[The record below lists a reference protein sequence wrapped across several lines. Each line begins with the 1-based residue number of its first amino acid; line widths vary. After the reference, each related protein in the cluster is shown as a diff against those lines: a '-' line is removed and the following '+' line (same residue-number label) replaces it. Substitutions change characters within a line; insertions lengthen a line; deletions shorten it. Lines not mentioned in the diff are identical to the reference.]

1 MTNVIPIP
9 FQVDQGNDKI
19 ELTDGMSIG
28 YTEPSLGNI
37 AEIFC
42 SEVSRRTGLNCFHN
56 GSVFDASVLLQLKS
70 DDFLESIPFPIGVSP
85 STIWIDERYS
95 LEINKPQIKIKS
107 PSIEGLT
114 HGLTTLLQI
123 LSTTPKTEN
132 SIFIS
137 EKTILDGPRFS
148 WRNFSLDL
156 ARSYLSIEEIK
167 RVIDLIALYKLNV
180 LTLHLS
186 DNNNWRIQPGRKAEQ
201 LETKSSDLY
210 YSNDELTELV
220 KYANDRFVTIVPE
233 IDGPGYATALMKLRP
248 ELVSEHNSNAHWL
261 DPQLPATYPIMK
273 DVLSQI
279 SSIFFTSKYINIGAD
294 EPAGMPENLY
304 IIYVQEIKAF
314 IRSLGKETMGWQKSI
329 RAGIDPYHL
338 LQFWKS
344 NSKEAKEEIKK
355 ALDNKVPIIVSPV
368 SHTYLDTPY
377 AENSTDPIQEEKRR
391 RIGLRSYP
399 PKSVETSYDWDPTT
413 ALGLNLEEEK
423 LAGVGSTIWYETI
436 QSFDDLCFLMLPR
449 LAGVAEKAWSSKE
462 NTDWEDH
469 RHRVAYHKQLWQQD
483 GLDYFLS
490 SSIDWAYA
498 DEQYFSGH
506 YYG

>member
-9 FQVDQGNDKI
+9 LQIDRGNEKI

-28 YTEPSLGNI
+28 FTEPSLAKI

-42 SEVSRRTGLNCFHN
+42 SDISRRTGLSCYHN
-56 GSVFDASVLLQLKS
+56 GSVFNATIILQLKS
-70 DDFLESIPFPIGVSP
+70 DEVLESIPMPIGVSP

-95 LEINKPQIKIKS
+95 LEIHKAQIKIKS

-114 HGLTTLLQI
+114 YGLTTLLQI
-123 LSTTPKTEN
+123 LSTTPKIEN
-132 SIFIS
+132 IISIS
-137 EKTILDGPRFS
+137 EKNILDGPRFS
-148 WRNFSLDL
+148 WRNLSLDL
-156 ARSYLSIEEIK
+156 ARTYLSIEEIK

-186 DNNNWRIQPGRKAEQ
+186 DNNSWRIQPGRKAEQ
-201 LETKSSDLY
+201 LEIKSTDLFY
-210 YSNDELTELV
+210 TNDELEELV
-220 KYANDRFVTIVPE
+220 RYANDKFVTIIPE
-233 IDGPGYATALMKLRP
+233 IDGPGFATALMKLRP
-248 ELVSEHNSNAHWL
+248 ELISEHNSNAHWL

-279 SSIFFTSKYINIGAD
+279 ASIFFSSKYINIGAD

-314 IRSLGKETMGWQKSI
+314 IRTLGKETMGWQKSI

-344 NSKEAKEEIKK
+344 NSKEAKEEIRK
-355 ALDNKVPIIVSPV
+355 ALENKVPIIVSPM

-377 AENSTDPIQEEKRR
+377 AENSIDPNQEEKRQ
-391 RIGLRSYP
+391 RIGVRSHP
-399 PKSVETSYDWDPTT
+399 PKSVERSYDWDPTT
-413 ALGLNLEEEK
+413 ALGVNLDEEK
-423 LAGVGSTIWYETI
+423 LAGVGSTIWDEKI

-449 LAGVAEKAWSSKE
+449 LAGVAEKAWSSQI

-469 RHRVAYHKQLWQQD
+469 RHRLAYHKQLWQQD
-483 GLDYFLS
+483 NLDYFHS

-506 YYG
+506 IYG